1 MDEYWDI
8 VDYEYDSTGNGVPAF
23 IVIAKKK
30 ERNVPRKWMVTWH
43 DADGVKMD
51 VASREKA
58 LTVRAFFFLHVMNA
72 TSPGGCRAPDG
83 SH

>member
-1 MDEYWDI
+1 MDGYW
-8 VDYEYDSTGNGVPAF
+8 Y
-23 IVIAKKK
+23 
-30 ERNVPRKWMVTWH
+30 

-51 VASREKA
+51 VASRERPW
-58 LTVRAFFFLHVMNA
+58 TVRAFFFLHVMNA